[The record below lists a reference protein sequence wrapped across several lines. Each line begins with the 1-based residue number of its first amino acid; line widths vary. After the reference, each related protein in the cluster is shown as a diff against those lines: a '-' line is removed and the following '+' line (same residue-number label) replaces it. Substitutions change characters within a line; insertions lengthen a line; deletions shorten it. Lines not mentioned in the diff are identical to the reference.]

1 MADPSPGP
9 GPPPGP
15 PPPAE
20 ATEDLFAGR
29 IPLTGGSLRT
39 TAARGTIVNTVFL
52 TGVSALSLL
61 KAFVVAAFLTP
72 DDYGVWG
79 ILVAGLVTLL
89 FLGQLGIGDKYIQQA
104 EEDQEGA
111 FQKAFTLNLLAMVGF
126 TVLLLAAVPLLAL
139 VYGEPEVIAPGIV
152 LALVVPLTGFTSPLW
167 VYYRRMEFFKQRV
180 FQAVDPAVG
189 FIVTVALAIAGA
201 GYWSLVLGTVAGL
214 TVAAIVAVRV
224 SPYPIRLRFAR
235 EDLREYFDFSW
246 PLTIANVSRIVV
258 AQSAILVGEWQ
269 LGLAAAG
276 AITLAA
282 TIAQFTQK
290 VDAVVTDTIYPA
302 ICAVRDRTELLLES
316 FVKSNRLVLMWG
328 VPFGVGIALFGP
340 DLVEFVLGERWRE
353 ATTLIQAFG
362 IIGAL
367 AHIGFNWDAF
377 FRARAETK
385 PIAAVAAVSTVF
397 YLAVPIPLL
406 ITGGL
411 DAFAIGMAAN
421 MVVTLMARTWF
432 LVKLFPA
439 FQMAAHA
446 ARAILPSV
454 PAVGAVLLVRVFEG
468 AERTAGMAI
477 AELALYLAVT
487 IVATLVFERR
497 LLAEMLGYLR
507 KARAAGAAQPAAP

>member
-1 MADPSPGP
+1 MAE
-9 GPPPGP
+9 PPR
-15 PPPAE
+15 PAPTAPE
-20 ATEDLFAGR
+20 IPQPAAATEELFAGR

-39 TAARGTIVNTVFL
+39 TAARGTIVNSVFL

-61 KAFVVAAFLTP
+61 KAFVVAAFLSP
-72 DDYGVWG
+72 DDFGVWG

-104 EEDQEGA
+104 EDDQEEA
-111 FQKAFTLNLLAMVGF
+111 FQKAFTLNLIAMMGF

-139 VYGEPEVIAPGIV
+139 VYDEPEVVAPGIV

-167 VYYRRMEFFKQRV
+167 IYYRRMEFFKQRV
-180 FQAVDPAVG
+180 FQAVDPVVS

-201 GYWSLVLGTVAGL
+201 GYWSLVLGVVAG
-214 TVAAIVAVRV
+214 TTMAAIVAVRV
-224 SPYPIRLRFAR
+224 SPHPLRLRFAR
-235 EDLREYFDFSW
+235 EDMREYFDFSW

-258 AQSAILVGEWQ
+258 AQSAILVGDWQ

-302 ICAVRDRTELLLES
+302 ICAVRDRTDLLLES

-328 VPFGVGIALFGP
+328 IPFGAAIALFAP
-340 DLVEFVLGERWRE
+340 DLVEYVLGERWRE

-362 IIGAL
+362 VIGAL

-377 FRARAETK
+377 FRARAETR
-385 PIAAVAAVSTVF
+385 PIAIVAGISTAF
-397 YLAVPIPLL
+397 FLAGPIPLL
-406 ITGGL
+406 IVDGL
-411 DAFAIGMAAN
+411 DGFAIGMAAN

-439 FQMAAHA
+439 FQMAVHA

-454 PAVGAVLLVRVFEG
+454 PAVGAVLFVRALDN
-468 AERTAGMAI
+468 AERSAGIAL

-487 IVATLVFERR
+487 LVATIVFERR
-497 LLAEMLGYLR
+497 LLTEMLGYLR
-507 KARAAGAAQPAAP
+507 RARAAGATAPTAP